1 MEEQENTGNTE
12 NKKTKVIIIGHV
24 DHGKT
29 TLTAALMQA
38 LKIKEEDIII
48 VGAGDKLPTVSAKMK
63 ESEDPFDN
71 TPKFV
76 IKNYA
81 EPLPELRAIDLT
93 EHNPWPSPKGR
104 KGKRRW

>member
-1 MEEQENTGNTE
+1 MEENTGNTE
-12 NKKTKVIIIGHV
+12 NKKTKVMIIGHV

-48 VGAGDKLPTVSAKMK
+48 VGAGDKLPEKVK
-63 ESEDPFDN
+63 EDPFDN

>member
-12 NKKTKVIIIGHV
+12 NKKTKVMIIGHV

-38 LKIKEEDIII
+38 MKVKEEDIII
-48 VGAGDKLPTVSAKMK
+48 VDVNKLPK
-63 ESEDPFDN
+63 EIKKEDPFDN

-76 IKNYA
+76 IKPYDL
-81 EPLPELRAIDLT
+81 EPLIEPFIDLSVQ
-93 EHNPWPSPKGR
+93 HNPWPSPKGR